1 MRRKLNVCSNST
13 AKKFE
18 KRKIRLELHTQIR
31 KYCHGRPILR
41 NKLICRLSCLK
52 SGKRYLLDKYIST
65 LWIAQY
71 DSLESDHPLDS
82 AIHSLNIKS
91 FYLHGSSLFWGK
103 LVSLVDALIA
113 TLGDGFMNC
122 VVLLLCAPL
131 PVHESGTSPS
141 NVTGESSLIGM

>member
-52 SGKRYLLDKYIST
+52 SGKSYLLDKYIST

-82 AIHSLNIKS
+82 VIHSLK
-91 FYLHGSSLFWGK
+91 HQ
-103 LVSLVDALIA
+103 
-113 TLGDGFMNC
+113 
-122 VVLLLCAPL
+122 VLLLTRLISLLGKTCKPSRCTNCRFRGW
-131 PVHESGTSPS
+131 VHELRGVTAMRATSCA
-141 NVTGESSLIGM
+141 